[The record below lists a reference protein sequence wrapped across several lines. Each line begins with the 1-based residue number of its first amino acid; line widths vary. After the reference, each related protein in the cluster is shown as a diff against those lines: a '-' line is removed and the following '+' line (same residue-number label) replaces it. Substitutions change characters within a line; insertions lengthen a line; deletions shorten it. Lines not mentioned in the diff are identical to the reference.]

1 MNDLDMNLSYCLTL
15 LSSYHQTALRS
26 FDILF
31 VRLCCG
37 AQAKSTS
44 FGIIWRCLVFG
55 VVSALEF
62 EVAVADV
69 LGSLFCTLQ
78 RISAN
83 AFILYA

>member
-1 MNDLDMNLSYCLTL
+1 M
-15 LSSYHQTALRS
+15 
-26 FDILF
+26 
-31 VRLCCG
+31 
-37 AQAKSTS
+37 
-44 FGIIWRCLVFG
+44 FG
-55 VVSALEF
+55 VVSALLNRKKISQSEF